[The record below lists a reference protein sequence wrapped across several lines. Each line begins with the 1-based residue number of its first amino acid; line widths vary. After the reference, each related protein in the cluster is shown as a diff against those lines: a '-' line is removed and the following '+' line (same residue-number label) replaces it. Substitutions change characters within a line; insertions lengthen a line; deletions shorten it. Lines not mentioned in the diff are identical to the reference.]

1 MSAPSGGRRRFLGL
15 LLVFLLGFVTLVEAV
30 PATDERSH
38 RLPRWID
45 GLWKKIRSGY
55 DSVSSSS
62 DYTDQVVMDALNSA
76 SKTVTEGVDEMIT
89 MQRDRRRS
97 PSYDEDYI
105 VSAPAPAPAQPGTT
119 SSGESVYRFL
129 GLDEDVMH
137 HFKTFLSPANP
148 ASMMVFE
155 HRSIIFWMVTQVF
168 TDADGALMSGQ
179 AGHLYI
185 YAVWG
190 NQMQSTIVETN
201 GAVKCEVFLKAID
214 FVDFVCAERL
224 YQHQH
229 FESTKNGSGVY
240 RMTWHDKLEVTLRRP
255 LPTHSVRDLLVWR
268 YEDHA
273 LIAFLNTL
281 EVRTLYGGLQVDGL
295 TQVASDI
302 FRHRSMMV
310 EGRLFTSYNHLEKAA
325 FITKHARGFA
335 KLVIGSRHFLAV
347 ANFMGKDG
355 NTETHSDIFVYES
368 GVGTRLFQRVR
379 TSAARSFASFTFRSA
394 HKEEHF
400 LVVANE
406 YSVNAAGMKNY
417 HTESMIYKFYRNKF
431 MAFQCIQ
438 TVAARQWVVYQ
449 GPRGEFLLGVVSG
462 QSGVVFYQYNGWR
475 FVQMS
480 FQIKQAGIRKAW
492 IGYLGRVNQAVLTLT
507 HRSSSRPLVYYLR
520 FQHFRPRMQEDAEL
534 QWCSLF
540 QLGKNPRSVL
550 ARVQRAPRRDQPFTF
565 PRPIRITGNLLLAQS
580 NAVSTIGVIHVRQD
594 GYKVDHSFSKS
605 VANLDEV
612 QAAFARLA
620 RARAMVARSVKLD
633 GPNLNGFHFHNA
645 TFIPFSH
652 GMGDFIVNKLRTSM
666 INGQPFSVDK
676 LIWLQRDQQLH
687 RLTLEHADLGAGVS
701 ASVTYLSGPDLARTN
716 MQDLVTLSGNHSISG
731 HKDFGVVKVNSLVV
745 SGRISNI
752 RFDANTLLL
761 TDKEQTITSEYTM
774 QALGARTARLQ
785 LLNGRDITTFLQ
797 QLVLNNTNTA
807 ITGHVIVRG
816 DVIANSIQTTGSVQ
830 PLDPQDI
837 ARRALLHSTQNT
849 QIVTGIHTVG
859 GVSMEG
865 GLRVVGTLNGLS
877 IPRDVY
883 LRSSNET
890 VNRPVTFNSL
900 QASSVQVLSRLGDV
914 RVLNGELDVLLVHG
928 DQQVSGRKVF
938 TEMVLLGHSSVSLT
952 VSGHRLRDLEKN
964 TLIQD
969 LLVALQSGRSIMG
982 EVRFEGR
989 VDVVDAVL
997 GGANVTHMFLFG
1009 LPLHTTSIPATFVF
1023 EGPVRI
1029 VGDTRVTNHLNGKRV
1044 DLYALLA
1051 GTHTFTR
1058 QVTFTSDLVAEGH
1071 VHVATTVNG
1080 INLQELHRVLA
1091 LLSSTVTVTN
1101 LHDITLHSPSFRGG
1115 LEVRRGGS
1123 VVVAG
1128 LDLQDVVMRDTD
1140 AIITGLKTMPA
1151 VQVATAAA
1159 GHVEVL
1165 PGGRVDGVVLEDLFF
1180 ANSLRKTAQGTQQ
1193 IVGGSLGVV
1202 VAASVTGTQLG
1213 AFERSV
1219 VYRDTASERLGGSL
1233 RFNGQ
1238 VTIQDLSFSMWD
1250 LRWVSAEEYKSAWLL
1265 RTGDQVLTGLNT
1277 IETLDVLDLT
1287 FNGRILQGVDFERLV
1302 KNTAKVDEVTLLHQ
1316 VTFGQLLSNGQV
1328 VVNGTVQG
1336 IKLSQEAVTTS
1347 ASAITITGSKVFQD
1361 KVHYREEFSIEQ
1373 QAIVTSGGN
1382 DQTALAVDIE
1392 ELCAAILSVPA
1403 ASTRIR
1409 RWIIQGD
1416 ARFEQQVRV
1425 LDSFNGEAVATL
1437 DSTFWLTHIPT
1448 RISAVAFLAHVEAQG
1463 SFNVDVAGK
1472 TNGQSLE
1479 EVWNQLLKRTCEAQT
1494 VSGQLTVHT
1503 LTVDH
1508 LSTPALTNPNDDL
1521 RVADLLNI
1529 LLVDGDQVI
1538 TGMLNFT
1545 SVEAQH
1551 VVLEG
1556 TINGLQV
1563 NSDFVV
1569 QGRQAVISGR
1579 KTFAHLT
1586 ILGNLSMVE
1595 GGTVQGVDVSELSR
1609 LAARKTGQG
1618 QVIVVPGLTTL
1629 QSLNYVGSNFLV
1641 EGRVDGVV
1649 LRRDTV
1655 LLRTVEQVMSGTLE
1669 VTAGD
1674 ARLPAVVAPLLVV
1687 LDNRFNGVE
1696 FDRLQNM
1703 TVRMDRRVVIQNN
1716 VVFQGMC
1723 RFTSLAI
1730 RSQLVNG
1737 VHLRELAELINA
1749 DYLLNLGN
1757 HLGAVL
1763 HAARSTRE
1771 VMAVKGAEI
1780 WYYEELP
1787 FQKLSKLIAVTLRSD
1802 TLVFGVHDS
1811 LVGIDMT
1818 NDAVYTYRMD
1828 VPFPALYPAVKVLEP
1843 IAVAGLGSGL
1853 LATCGRLAMDA
1864 TPAGTHQ
1871 LPNFQVIH
1879 LQGGTGTGYG
1889 HIYSLE
1895 ANGGVLAAFE
1905 TRECR
1910 DLVSFQL
1917 QDGRVC
1923 VAVLNY
1929 RAPTIIL
1936 CGTASTG
1943 FHLLTRLDTTR
1954 ATKGVWVS
1962 FQGAEYLLVGQEPS
1976 QTEAGVLAL
1985 YKYDHSLSRMVLV
1998 SEAHE
2003 PVSSHVVATV
2013 LGDAILVAV
2022 TGKRTPLC
2030 DTFVEVYLTNTTD
2043 IGHNLQRLE
2052 VPEAVH
2058 SSLLHLHTGEVVL
2071 MVQTRHSLYH
2081 YYLRGTKFVFVREMN
2096 TASSL
2101 CPWSTPFLAGD
2112 PRTLHIAYA
2121 GLGAYQ
2127 EDYKGAKLLPVS
2139 TTIYRAVY
2147 RGPSFDT
2154 LYRGSSHL
2162 SSSLHAHPPSTSYSI
2177 SYGSTPHYRS

>member
-1 MSAPSGGRRRFLGL
+1 MLVQTCDETTTTSNMSAPSGGRRRFLGL
-15 LLVFLLGFVTLVEAV
+15 LLVFLLGFVTLVGTEVEAV

-62 DYTDQVVMDALNSA
+62 DYT
-76 SKTVTEGVDEMIT
+76 
-89 MQRDRRRS
+89 
-97 PSYDEDYI
+97 
-105 VSAPAPAPAQPGTT
+105 GTT

-406 YSVNAAGMKNY
+406 YSVNA
-417 HTESMIYKFYRNKF
+417 
-431 MAFQCIQ
+431 
-438 TVAARQWVVYQ
+438 
-449 GPRGEFLLGVVSG
+449 
-462 QSGVVFYQYNGWR
+462 
-475 FVQMS
+475 
-480 FQIKQAGIRKAW
+480 
-492 IGYLGRVNQAVLTLT
+492 VN
-507 HRSSSRPLVYYLR
+507 
-520 FQHFRPRMQEDAEL
+520 
-534 QWCSLF
+534 
-540 QLGKNPRSVL
+540 
-550 ARVQRAPRRDQPFTF
+550 
-565 PRPIRITGNLLLAQS
+565 
-580 NAVSTIGVIHVRQD
+580 
-594 GYKVDHSFSKS
+594 
-605 VANLDEV
+605 
-612 QAAFARLA
+612 
-620 RARAMVARSVKLD
+620 
-633 GPNLNGFHFHNA
+633 
-645 TFIPFSH
+645 
-652 GMGDFIVNKLRTSM
+652 
-666 INGQPFSVDK
+666 
-676 LIWLQRDQQLH
+676 
-687 RLTLEHADLGAGVS
+687 
-701 ASVTYLSGPDLARTN
+701 
-716 MQDLVTLSGNHSISG
+716 
-731 HKDFGVVKVNSLVV
+731 
-745 SGRISNI
+745 NI

-900 QASSVQVLSRLGDV
+900 QANSVQVLSRLGDV

-969 LLVALQSGRSIMG
+969 LLVALQSMCGRSIMG

-1238 VTIQDLSFSMWD
+1238 VTIQDLSF
-1250 LRWVSAEEYKSAWLL
+1250 
-1265 RTGDQVLTGLNT
+1265 N
-1277 IETLDVLDLT
+1277 
-1287 FNGRILQGVDFERLV
+1287 
-1302 KNTAKVDEVTLLHQ
+1302 
-1316 VTFGQLLSNGQV
+1316 
-1328 VVNGTVQG
+1328 
-1336 IKLSQEAVTTS
+1336 
-1347 ASAITITGSKVFQD
+1347 
-1361 KVHYREEFSIEQ
+1361 
-1373 QAIVTSGGN
+1373 
-1382 DQTALAVDIE
+1382 
-1392 ELCAAILSVPA
+1392 
-1403 ASTRIR
+1403 
-1409 RWIIQGD
+1409 
-1416 ARFEQQVRV
+1416 
-1425 LDSFNGEAVATL
+1425 
-1437 DSTFWLTHIPT
+1437 
-1448 RISAVAFLAHVEAQG
+1448 
-1463 SFNVDVAGK
+1463 
-1472 TNGQSLE
+1472 
-1479 EVWNQLLKRTCEAQT
+1479 
-1494 VSGQLTVHT
+1494 
-1503 LTVDH
+1503 
-1508 LSTPALTNPNDDL
+1508 
-1521 RVADLLNI
+1521 
-1529 LLVDGDQVI
+1529 
-1538 TGMLNFT
+1538 
-1545 SVEAQH
+1545 

-2043 IGHNLQRLE
+2043 IGHNLQGKIGSSVLANVWPGLPEQRLE